1 MSKKKTPK
9 SNTIEL
15 LKQKVRRQSAAH
27 DQLIT
32 PANTNVDAG
41 KNTNINANVNAGE
54 NTDVNADENVSVNNN
69 VDAGK
74 NANVNTSVTVG
85 ADTNVDNNVGV
96 DLQQAK
102 QQVLERKKAR
112 PKKVKF
118 DQKYDKMTFYILKE
132 LVDLINEEAAGEK
145 GEKTRIINDALK
157 MYFGLK

>member
-1 MSKKKTPK
+1 MSKK

-32 PANTNVDAG
+32 PANVDDG
-41 KNTNINANVNAGE
+41 KNTNINTNENTGKNVGENAGE
-54 NTDVNADENVSVNNN
+54 NISVNNN
-69 VDAGK
+69 VDTNDNK
-74 NANVNTSVTVG
+74 NVIVD
-85 ADTNVDNNVGV
+85 ADISGDNNVGF
-96 DLQQAK
+96 DFQQAK

-112 PKKVKF
+112 QRKVRF
-118 DQKYDKMTFYILKE
+118 DEKYKKMTFYILKE
-132 LVDLINEEAAGEK
+132 LAELIDEEAEGEK

>member
-1 MSKKKTPK
+1 MSAKKKTPK

-32 PANTNVDAG
+32 PANANVD
-41 KNTNINANVNAGE
+41 
-54 NTDVNADENVSVNNN
+54 D
-69 VDAGK
+69 GK
-74 NANVNTSVTVG
+74 NANVNTNENAGKNVGENDGENVSVNVD
-85 ADTNVDNNVGV
+85 ANDNKNVIVDVDTSGDNNVGV

-112 PKKVKF
+112 RRKVRF
-118 DQKYDKMTFYILKE
+118 DEKYKKMTFYILKE
-132 LVDLINEEAAGEK
+132 LAELIDEEAEGEK

>member
-1 MSKKKTPK
+1 MSAKKKTPK

-32 PANTNVDAG
+32 PANANVD
-41 KNTNINANVNAGE
+41 
-54 NTDVNADENVSVNNN
+54 D
-69 VDAGK
+69 GK
-74 NANVNTSVTVG
+74 NANVNTNENAGKNVGENAGENVSVNVD
-85 ADTNVDNNVGV
+85 ANDNKNVIVDVDTSGDNNVGV

-112 PKKVKF
+112 RRKVRF
-118 DQKYDKMTFYILKE
+118 DEKYKKMTFYILKE
-132 LVDLINEEAAGEK
+132 LAELIDEEAEGEK

>member
-1 MSKKKTPK
+1 MSAKKKTPK

-32 PANTNVDAG
+32 PANANVD
-41 KNTNINANVNAGE
+41 
-54 NTDVNADENVSVNNN
+54 D
-69 VDAGK
+69 GK
-74 NANVNTSVTVG
+74 NANVNTNENACKNVGENAGENVSVNVD
-85 ADTNVDNNVGV
+85 ANDNKNVIVDVDTSGDNNVGV

-112 PKKVKF
+112 RRKVRF
-118 DQKYDKMTFYILKE
+118 DEKYKKMTFYILKE
-132 LVDLINEEAAGEK
+132 LAELIDEEAEGEK

>member
-1 MSKKKTPK
+1 MSAKKKTPK

-32 PANTNVDAG
+32 PANANVDDD
-41 KNTNINANVNAGE
+41 KNASVYVGENANVNTNVNAGE
-54 NTDVNADENVSVNNN
+54 NVGENVSVNDN
-69 VDAGK
+69 VDANDNK
-74 NANVNTSVTVG
+74 NVIVDVDASI
-85 ADTNVDNNVGV
+85 DNNV
-96 DLQQAK
+96 DLQQVK

-132 LVDLINEEAAGEK
+132 LAELINEEAAGEK

>member
-41 KNTNINANVNAGE
+41 KNTNI
-54 NTDVNADENVSVNNN
+54 
-69 VDAGK
+69 

>member
-32 PANTNVDAG
+32 PANT
-41 KNTNINANVNAGE
+41 
-54 NTDVNADENVSVNNN
+54 N

>member
-41 KNTNINANVNAGE
+41 KNT
-54 NTDVNADENVSVNNN
+54 
-69 VDAGK
+69 
-74 NANVNTSVTVG
+74 NVNTSVTVG

>member
-1 MSKKKTPK
+1 VSAKKKTPK

-32 PANTNVDAG
+32 PANANVD
-41 KNTNINANVNAGE
+41 
-54 NTDVNADENVSVNNN
+54 D
-69 VDAGK
+69 GK
-74 NANVNTSVTVG
+74 NANVNTNENAGKNVGENAGENVSVNVD
-85 ADTNVDNNVGV
+85 ANDNKNVIVDVDTSGDNNVGV

-112 PKKVKF
+112 RRKVRF
-118 DQKYDKMTFYILKE
+118 DEKYKKMTFYILKE
-132 LVDLINEEAAGEK
+132 LAELIDEEAEGEK

>member
-54 NTDVNADENVSVNNN
+54 NTDVNADENVSVNN
-69 VDAGK
+69 
-74 NANVNTSVTVG
+74 
-85 ADTNVDNNVGV
+85 NVDNNVGV